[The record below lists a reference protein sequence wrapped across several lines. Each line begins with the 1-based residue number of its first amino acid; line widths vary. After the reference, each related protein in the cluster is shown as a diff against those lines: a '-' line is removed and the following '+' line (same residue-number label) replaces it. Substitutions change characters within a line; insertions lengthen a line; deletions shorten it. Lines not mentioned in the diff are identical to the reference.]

1 MSELDIEIN
10 FLLIRE
16 PSEDDEKF
24 KKTQCKTWVQVGV
37 IINNEC
43 I

>member
-24 KKTQCKTWVQVGV
+24 KKMNARHGYK
-37 IINNEC
+37 
-43 I
+43 